1 VSGRLTGKT
10 VIITG
15 AASGQGRAAAIL
27 FAREGAK
34 LALCDVDDDGLAET
48 AALVADAAS
57 TEVLV
62 QHCHL
67 GDIDEIKTFVEAVTA
82 RFPVI
87 DVIYNNAGVMS
98 RTSIE
103 ETDEDE
109 WDRVNAINVKGPFFL
124 VKYALP
130 ALRQSTAGSVI
141 NVSSMSGLVAPRPG
155 ATVYS
160 ASKGALIA
168 LTRAQARDLADDGI
182 RVNCIAPGPIDT
194 PMPGAGFAKVPA
206 DQRQAVMNAAV
217 SRNMIQRFGTA
228 EEVATVALFLSTDDS
243 SYVTGTM
250 IPVDGGWT
258 AT

>member
-1 VSGRLTGKT
+1 VPGRLTGKS

-15 AASGQGRAAAIL
+15 AASGQGRAGAIL

-34 LALCDVDDDGLAET
+34 LALCDVDDEGLAET
-48 AALVADAAS
+48 EALVHEVSS
-57 TEVLV
+57 TDVLV
-62 QHCHL
+62 QHCDL
-67 GDIDEIKTFVEAVTA
+67 GVIAEVEAFVDAVTE

-103 ETDEDE
+103 ETSEAE

-130 ALRQSTAGSVI
+130 ALRRSTAGSVI

-168 LTRAQARDLADDGI
+168 LTRAQARDLAEDGI

-194 PMPGAGFAKVPA
+194 PMPGAGFAKIPA
-206 DQRQAVMNAAV
+206 DQRQAAMNAAV
-217 SRNMIQRFGTA
+217 SRNMIPRFGDA
-228 EEVATVALFLSTDDS
+228 EEVATVALFLSTDDA
-243 SYVTGTM
+243 SYLTGTM